1 MNKWRNQDFGSR
13 LGDLVKIRWPRST
26 CIQQEWAGR
35 WRPEGTCI
43 LQRCISSGIN
53 TRAMQSSAAEAA
65 NTPGHANSSHSIRKV
80 GASSFLSCNPLENYS
95 FGPKIEESVGVLI
108 KIVMF
113 LGFSTMDFVPL
124 NSSLSSAS
132 ESKMRLLGT

>member
-1 MNKWRNQDFGSR
+1 
-13 LGDLVKIRWPRST
+13 
-26 CIQQEWAGR
+26 
-35 WRPEGTCI
+35 
-43 LQRCISSGIN
+43 
-53 TRAMQSSAAEAA
+53 MQSSAAEAA

-124 NSSLSSAS
+124 NSSLYAVQLHSTSVRKCQMPTPS
-132 ESKMRLLGT
+132 TLGTKLLQDVKL